1 MIEILKKI
9 QERYSQEESRKKWN
23 KSYVS
28 IFLEI
33 KKDWIEYRKQSEYND
48 GES

>member
-9 QERYSQEESRKKWN
+9 KKDIAKRKVEKKWH

-48 GES
+48 GKS